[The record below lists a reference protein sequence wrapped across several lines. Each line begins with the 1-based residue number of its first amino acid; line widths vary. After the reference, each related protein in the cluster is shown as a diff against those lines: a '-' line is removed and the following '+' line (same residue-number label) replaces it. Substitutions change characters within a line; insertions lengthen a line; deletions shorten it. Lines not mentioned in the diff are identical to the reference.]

1 MHLKWGSVP
10 TSCISLIFYFFFN
23 GKDIE
28 YDFKSRWKRDIV
40 SLTCALYRLVIE
52 FSPWWCH
59 PVPKHMIS
67 QDMNKPIT
75 HLCQKKGKQPTGRYL
90 FFVFLFTFE
99 GNLFF
104 LIQDEISLFLFLFP
118 SIPPFFFSPVVI
130 PFYCCFNY
138 WFVNWMLLEI
148 AYRNIE
154 LLTSVRDSLPYT
166 HTPSLSLSLSL
177 SILRLSVSLLGLE
190 KVETGARALLLV
202 SV

>member
-1 MHLKWGSVP
+1 MWLPVFVLVQCASEMRLRSNKLH
-10 TSCISLIFYFFFN
+10 FFNHFFFN

-28 YDFKSRWKRDIV
+28 YDFKSRWKKDIV
-40 SLTCALYRLVIE
+40 SLTCALYRMVIE

-59 PVPKHMIS
+59 PVPKKMIS

-118 SIPPFFFSPVVI
+118 LYPPPVSPLLWS
-130 PFYCCFNY
+130 PFI
-138 WFVNWMLLEI
+138 VALIIDLLI
-148 AYRNIE
+148 GCY
-154 LLTSVRDSLPYT
+154 
-166 HTPSLSLSLSL
+166 
-177 SILRLSVSLLGLE
+177 
-190 KVETGARALLLV
+190 
-202 SV
+202 